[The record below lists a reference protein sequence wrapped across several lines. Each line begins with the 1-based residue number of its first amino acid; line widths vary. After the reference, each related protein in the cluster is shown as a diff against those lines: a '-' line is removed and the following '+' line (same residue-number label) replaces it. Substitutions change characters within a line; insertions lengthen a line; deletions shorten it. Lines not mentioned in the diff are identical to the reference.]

1 MSSRLSLLMLAAAF
15 GIGAQA
21 TPSLAQ
27 QSARA
32 AFEDLRN
39 GGYVVVIRHGRTNES
54 PTNPKEES
62 PTNLADCTGQFMLNE
77 TGKAQA
83 RAIGDA
89 FKRASIPVG
98 KVLASGYC
106 RAIEMARLA
115 FGRTE
120 TSDALLLEA
129 FVPVA
134 GAPVPP
140 PWPARVELMKEMIA
154 TVPEAGTNT
163 ILVTHFPNVRAALG
177 VQINF
182 GDAALVKPDGHGG
195 AAVVTRVL
203 SKDWATFCPAPR
215 RWRRALL
222 PPCRRRDRRPGP
234 CRGDR
239 RRPCRRAPRRPGAPI
254 RPR

>member
-1 MSSRLSLLMLAAAF
+1 MSNRLSLLMLAAAF

-32 AFEDLRN
+32 AFEDLKN

-54 PTNPKEES
+54 PANPKEES
-62 PTNLADCTGQFMLNE
+62 PTDLANCAGQFMLNE

-89 FKRASIPVG
+89 FKRADIPVG

-129 FVPVA
+129 FVPAA
-134 GAPVPP
+134 GAPAPP

-154 TVPEAGTNT
+154 TVPEPGTNT

-182 GDAALVKPDGHGG
+182 GDAAIVKPDGHGG
-195 AAVVTRVL
+195 AAVVARVL
-203 SKDWATFCPAPR
+203 SKEWASF
-215 RWRRALL
+215 
-222 PPCRRRDRRPGP
+222 
-234 CRGDR
+234 
-239 RRPCRRAPRRPGAPI
+239 
-254 RPR
+254 

>member
-1 MSSRLSLLMLAAAF
+1 MTNRLLLLVVTASLGFTM
-15 GIGAQA
+15 QA
-21 TPSLAQ
+21 TSSVAQ

-32 AFEDLRN
+32 AFEDLKQ

-54 PTNPKEES
+54 PATPKDDSPLDLTN
-62 PTNLADCTGQFMLNE
+62 CTGQLMLNDA
-77 TGKAQA
+77 GKDQA

-89 FKRASIPVG
+89 FTKAAVPVG
-98 KVLASGYC
+98 KVIASGYC

-140 PWPARVELMKEMIA
+140 PWPQRVEMMKEMIA

-163 ILVTHFPNVRAALG
+163 ILVTHFPNVKAALG

-182 GDAALVKPDGHGG
+182 GDAAIIKPDGHGG
-195 AAVVTRVL
+195 AAVVARVL
-203 SKDWATFCPAPR
+203 SKEWASF
-215 RWRRALL
+215 
-222 PPCRRRDRRPGP
+222 
-234 CRGDR
+234 
-239 RRPCRRAPRRPGAPI
+239 
-254 RPR
+254 

>member
-1 MSSRLSLLMLAAAF
+1 MSNRLALFALAATL

-39 GGYVVVIRHGRTNES
+39 GGYVVVIRHGRTDES
-54 PTNPKEES
+54 PANPRDET
-62 PTNLADCTGQFMLNE
+62 PTDLAQCAGQLMLND

-83 RAIGDA
+83 HAIGDA
-89 FKRASIPVG
+89 FKRAGIPVG

-115 FGRTE
+115 FGRTD

-129 FVPVA
+129 FVPIA

-154 TVPEAGTNT
+154 TLPEAGTNT
-163 ILVTHFPNVRAALG
+163 VLVTHFPNVKAALG

-182 GDAALVKPDGHGG
+182 GDAAIVKPDGHGG
-195 AAVVTRVL
+195 AAVVARVQ
-203 SKDWATFCPAPR
+203 SKEWASF
-215 RWRRALL
+215 
-222 PPCRRRDRRPGP
+222 
-234 CRGDR
+234 
-239 RRPCRRAPRRPGAPI
+239 
-254 RPR
+254 

>member
-1 MSSRLSLLMLAAAF
+1 MSNRLSLLVLAAAL

-21 TPSLAQ
+21 SPSLAQ
-27 QSARA
+27 QTAQA

-54 PTNPKEES
+54 PSNPKEES
-62 PTNLADCTGQFMLNE
+62 PTDLANCAAQFMLND

-89 FKRASIPVG
+89 FKRADIPVG

-140 PWPARVELMKEMIA
+140 PWLARVELMKEMIA
-154 TVPEAGTNT
+154 TVPATGTNT
-163 ILVTHFPNVRAALG
+163 ILVTHFPNVKAALG

-182 GDAALVKPDGHGG
+182 GDAAIVKPDGHGG
-195 AAVVTRVL
+195 AAVVARVL
-203 SKDWATFCPAPR
+203 AKEWAAF
-215 RWRRALL
+215 
-222 PPCRRRDRRPGP
+222 
-234 CRGDR
+234 
-239 RRPCRRAPRRPGAPI
+239 
-254 RPR
+254 

>member
-15 GIGAQA
+15 AIGAQA

-27 QSARA
+27 QLARA

-195 AAVVTRVL
+195 AAVVARVL
-203 SKDWATFCPAPR
+203 SKDWATF
-215 RWRRALL
+215 
-222 PPCRRRDRRPGP
+222 
-234 CRGDR
+234 
-239 RRPCRRAPRRPGAPI
+239 
-254 RPR
+254 